1 MAHDW
6 AVQLHGFYVDTETKE
21 MTFDVVMRFDIKPR
35 EGLQIIYDEIN
46 EAYPDYDIQIAPV
59 IDVFN

>member
-1 MAHDW
+1 M
-6 AVQLHGFYVDTETKE
+6 DTETKE